1 MIEFS
6 WSDIV
11 EAVEKYASSTAEFST
26 ICDELEFGINTVGDY
41 PGLYDILIEN
51 LKNK

>member
-6 WSDIV
+6 WSEVV
-11 EAVEKYASSTAEFST
+11 EAVGKYAGSIAEFDT
-26 ICDELEFGINTVGDY
+26 ICDDLEFGNSVIEDY

-51 LKNK
+51 SKNK